1 MSQSKE
7 LVRPPVK
14 QKAVN
19 IAEMSDWLQGIKS
32 VLVTLYRQPGKID
45 PSSRL
50 SVDRNIT
57 GAPDIIGYFELEI

>member
-1 MSQSKE
+1 
-7 LVRPPVK
+7 
-14 QKAVN
+14 
-19 IAEMSDWLQGIKS
+19 MSDWLQGIKS

-57 GAPDIIGYFELEI
+57 GAPDIIGYFELKI

>member
-1 MSQSKE
+1 
-7 LVRPPVK
+7 
-14 QKAVN
+14 
-19 IAEMSDWLQGIKS
+19 MSDWLQGIKS
-32 VLVTLYRQPGKID
+32 VFLVTLYRQPGKID

>member
-1 MSQSKE
+1 MSQSRNTKPNRKR
-7 LVRPPVK
+7 LNLRNVRLAAGNK
-14 QKAVN
+14 N
-19 IAEMSDWLQGIKS
+19 

>member
-1 MSQSKE
+1 
-7 LVRPPVK
+7 
-14 QKAVN
+14 
-19 IAEMSDWLQGIKS
+19 MSDWLQGIKC
-32 VLVTLYRQPGKID
+32 LITLYRQPGKID